1 MKISESSIN
10 RIVDLVRELI
20 STDDSQLAR
29 LHSRL
34 WEEKEKKTTRSQKF
48 NGSSQT
54 EINDSIEQQTKVH
67 SKGIPIELV
76 SDDLLNDLETSQSNE
91 SVQKK
96 KTSKTVGTKKCNS
109 TKKEKKV
116 WAEKKQKGLT
126 AIRAKNP
133 YFEFLSSERESI
145 KADLLAKNLEL
156 KGRDLTTSIAK
167 EAGRRWNEM
176 SGESKQCYSHVKGCH
191 DDSILSE
198 SFWVASEIL
207 EQHLSP
213 CCDDKTQTEVDHVE
227 EEEEEDRIYNES
239 LSVWIDTETQLY
251 FDSKDSNMPLGQIA
265 RGKTVVFKTVAFK
278 TKKE

>member
-20 STDDSQLAR
+20 TTDDSQLAR

-34 WEEKEKKTTRSQKF
+34 WEEKEKRTIRSQKF
-48 NGSSQT
+48 KGSSQT
-54 EINDSIEQQTKVH
+54 EINDSIEQQTTVH

-96 KTSKTVGTKKCNS
+96 KTSKTVGTKKSNS

-116 WAEKKQKGLT
+116 RAEKKQKGPT

-145 KADLLAKNLEL
+145 KADLLAENPEL

-176 SGESKQCYSHVKGCH
+176 SGESKQSYSHVKGCH

-198 SFWVASEIL
+198 SFWVASEIS

-213 CCDDKTQTEVDHVE
+213 CCDNKTQTEVNHV
-227 EEEEEDRIYNES
+227 EEEEDRIYHES
-239 LSVWIDTETQLY
+239 LSVWIDADTQLY
-251 FDSKDSNMPLGQIA
+251 FDSKDSDMPLGQIV
-265 RGKTVVFKTVAFK
+265 RGKTIAFK